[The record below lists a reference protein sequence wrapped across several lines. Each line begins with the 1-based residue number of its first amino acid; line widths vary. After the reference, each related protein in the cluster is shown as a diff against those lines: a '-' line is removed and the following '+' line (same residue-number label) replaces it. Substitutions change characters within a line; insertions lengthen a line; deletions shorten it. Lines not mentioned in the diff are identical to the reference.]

1 MSEVFVITSNSIIR
15 QSQGQV
21 STEIDGEVVLM
32 DIEKGTY
39 FGMNLTLSRIWNLIE
54 TPVSVSALC
63 AQLTEEYDVT
73 LDECMKDLLDS
84 LEGLKKEN
92 LVEVSS

>member
-1 MSEVFVITSNSIIR
+1 MSEVFVITPNSTIS

-32 DIEKGTY
+32 DIEKGSY
-39 FGMNLTLSRIWNLIE
+39 FGMNHTLSRIWKLIE
-54 TPVSVSALC
+54 TPVSVSTLC

-73 LDECMKDLLDS
+73 PDECMNDLLES

-92 LVEVSS
+92 LVEVS

>member
-1 MSEVFVITSNSIIR
+1 MSEICVITPNSTVK

-39 FGMNLTLSRIWNLIE
+39 FGMNLVLSRIWKLME
-54 TPVSVSALC
+54 SSTTVSTICSKLMDEYEVS
-63 AQLTEEYDVT
+63 QEECLKDI
-73 LDECMKDLLDS
+73 LEC
-84 LEGLKKEN
+84 LEQLKKEN
-92 LVEVSS
+92 LIEIA